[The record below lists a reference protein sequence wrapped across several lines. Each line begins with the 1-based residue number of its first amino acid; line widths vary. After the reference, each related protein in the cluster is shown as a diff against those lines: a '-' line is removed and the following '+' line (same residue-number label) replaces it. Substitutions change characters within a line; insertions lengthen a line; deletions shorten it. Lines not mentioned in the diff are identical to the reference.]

1 LFERRPTGLQ
11 AFKGDAGRP
20 LAKLNA
26 FEGFSRS
33 ILIGVIP
40 LLVLEALGSKEA
52 VTQAYLFASILTLSI
67 TLNFA
72 AIERLLK
79 RRWVLTLGVFFTL
92 IAVSIF
98 WLADGLTVAIAIGL
112 QSAAASL
119 FSVCISLYIMDYI
132 GKKELIYT
140 ESRRLLYT
148 GMAWMIGPSL
158 GIYLWTEVGDWLAF
172 ILTIVSILCMLA
184 YFWFLRLGDNQVIK
198 KAVNRPQGLLT
209 IIPRFFKQS
218 TLRIAY
224 AITLS
229 RAIFWMA
236 LFIYGP
242 IYVVEANL
250 PEWIA
255 GGLLSF
261 VSGLL
266 LISPIIRDFASRHGC
281 RNIIII
287 ALILCSLS
295 VAMLYFI
302 GTPKPIGLL
311 FWILASVGGVTVDV
325 LGNIP
330 FMRTVKPRERTEMT
344 MIFST
349 WREASQLLTPLLV
362 TLILLVAPFEV
373 FYLLLSAIL
382 LCSAFAA
389 SYLPARL

>member
-1 LFERRPTGLQ
+1 LFERKPTGLQ
-11 AFKGDAGRP
+11 AFNGDAGRP

-40 LLVLEALGSKEA
+40 LLVLKALGSKEA

-72 AIERLLK
+72 TIERLLK
-79 RRWVLTLGVFFTL
+79 RRWVVTLGVFFTL

-98 WLADGLTVAIAIGL
+98 WLAEGLTVAIAIGL

-158 GIYLWTEVGDWLAF
+158 GIYLWTEVADWLAF
-172 ILTIVSILCMLA
+172 SITIVSALFMLT
-184 YFWFLRLGDNQVIK
+184 YFWHLRLGDNQIIK
-198 KAVNRPQGLLT
+198 KALRRPQGLLT

-224 AITLS
+224 IITLS
-229 RAIFWMA
+229 RAIFWMS

-250 PEWIA
+250 PEWVA

-266 LISPIIRDFASRHGC
+266 LISPVIRNVASRHGT

-287 ALILCSLS
+287 ALLLCGIS

-302 GTPKPIGLL
+302 GSPKPIGLL
-311 FWILASVGGVTVDV
+311 FWILASVGGVIVDI

-382 LCSAFAA
+382 LCAAFAA